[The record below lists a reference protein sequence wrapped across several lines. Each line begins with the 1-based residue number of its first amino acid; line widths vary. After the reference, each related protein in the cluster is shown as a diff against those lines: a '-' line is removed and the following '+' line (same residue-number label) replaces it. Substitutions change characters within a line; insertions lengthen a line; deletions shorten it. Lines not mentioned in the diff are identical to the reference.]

1 MKAGDRLM
9 WRQWEASGTTAGLV
23 MGFTDGTQN
32 WSPGVNLVDQHGE
45 GLHPSAISPQW
56 IYRIG
61 NLSPAA
67 GKTISY
73 FAVGAGGYGAGL
85 WGWYYQDMV
94 FVGADGTVI
103 PLYNHNQTISL
114 YGFGSSGM
122 TQGGYEINHDPNA
135 TSYSG
140 WASTMYYHGDQI
152 GSSRL
157 MTSDGGWPGWQGT
170 FLPYGEEYNPQIT
183 TNHYKFTGKERD
195 SESGLDYFGA
205 RYYGSGLGRFITTDP
220 IQIKTNRL
228 LDPQRLNL
236 YVYGRS
242 NPLAYIDADGK
253 DAIALAYQDSHYAG
267 AGALFGNKLWS
278 FGHAGVVTVNS
289 KGHAIYYDKNGSGV
303 HREDLGNFKVD
314 KNGKLSN
321 KDTASIVQ
329 KLSKEHGESGTTK
342 FGYFKANDD
351 QVNKMN
357 QDADKRA
364 DASPAEKYSGTS
376 SNCANFVEDELKD
389 GNLATSDAVRPN
401 GMFDDIKDK
410 AEFTGTLKDGSDK
423 SKDDLVKEL
432 DAKDKDKKPPN

>member
-56 IYRIG
+56 VYRIG

-85 WGWYYQDMV
+85 WDWYYQDMV

-135 TSYSG
+135 TSYSW

-157 MTSDGGWPGWQGT
+157 MTSDGGWPVWQGT
-170 FLPYGEEYNPQIT
+170 FLPYGEEYNQQIT

-205 RYYGSGLGRFITTDP
+205 RYYSSLLGRFMSDDWSATPEPVPYADFG
-220 IQIKTNRL
+220 
-228 LDPQRLNL
+228 DPQALNL
-236 YVYGRS
+236 YSYVRNIPTTRVDLDGHDDSVLS
-242 NPLAYIDADGK
+242 NFLDAGMGFARGAVSSVTFGAVGAPKSTDSVMSLWGQSAGTGMVETLGLQSMATGGTEMGVGLGAELPSEGTSTALVLDGAGQVVVGGVMSVGAAK
-253 DAIALAYQDSHYAG
+253 NSTAILNAMAAKGGPPNPNGSAG
-267 AGALFGNKLWS
+267 APDHQTK
-278 FGHAGVVTVNS
+278 VN
-289 KGHAIYYDKNGSGV
+289 
-303 HREDLGNFKVD
+303 
-314 KNGKLSN
+314 
-321 KDTASIVQ
+321 
-329 KLSKEHGESGTTK
+329 
-342 FGYFKANDD
+342 
-351 QVNKMN
+351 
-357 QDADKRA
+357 
-364 DASPAEKYSGTS
+364 
-376 SNCANFVEDELKD
+376 ELKAQAEGEAKAGEKVESNTKVKGLD
-389 GNLATSDAVRPN
+389 STRRPDVHIIN
-401 GMFDDIKDK
+401 KQGKTRK
-410 AEFTGTLKDGSDK
+410 AFE
-423 SKDDLVKEL
+423 
-432 DAKDKDKKPPN
+432 A